1 MRISPVAQTPYQPRF
16 KSNARWVCDK
26 YGNELYKTTT
36 YFFRDDLD
44 WKSLIN
50 YLCLKYKDVPKVNF
64 INHVCSNGLEPLSFL
79 MGFMVHAPEFVKK
92 IIPIVAKDI
101 NADNIFMA
109 KRGECGASSDDFLRL
124 HELTNGRYREF
135 LNLNRNLNSENL
147 FTLSPKKI
155 LTDNI
160 VFEQGDIFDDI
171 ESIPSENTFL
181 SCRNFWAYL
190 PFQKRRELAERLSEK
205 LSPSSTVLI
214 GYHDLAEGRADLHLE
229 LSGFKRCPVGTPYVN
244 LMYSKA

>member
-1 MRISPVAQTPYQPRF
+1 M
-16 KSNARWVCDK
+16 
-26 YGNELYKTTT
+26 
-36 YFFRDDLD
+36 
-44 WKSLIN
+44 
-50 YLCLKYKDVPKVNF
+50 KYKDVSKVNF
-64 INHVCSNGLEPLSFL
+64 INHACSNGPEPLSFL
-79 MGFMVHAPEFVKK
+79 MALMVRASEFVKK
-92 IIPIVAKDI
+92 FTPIIAKDI
-101 NADNIFMA
+101 NQKNILMA
-109 KRGECGASSDDFLRL
+109 KRGECGASVDDFIRI
-124 HELTNGRYREF
+124 HKLTNGKYREF
-135 LNLNRNLNSENL
+135 LNLKRNQGGENL

-160 VFEQGDIFDDI
+160 IFEQGDIFDDI
-171 ESIPSENTFL
+171 GTMPADNTFL

-229 LSGFKRCPVGTPYVN
+229 LSGFKRCPTGTPYVN